1 MRDRR
6 QILAESS
13 KYSYKR
19 YLQNRIKPRWE
30 HVPVG
35 EMTRRDVQD
44 WVNEL
49 ADELA
54 PKTVRTI
61 EGILSGALKLAIAEK
76 CLSINPC
83 DGVKLPKRQRGTRST

>member
-54 PKTVRTI
+54 PK
-61 EGILSGALKLAIAEK
+61 LSELLREFFPG
-76 CLSINPC
+76 
-83 DGVKLPKRQRGTRST
+83 R